1 MLQLWFPAGNQ
12 LWEVPIKNH
21 DAVANP
27 RRAGSEMARRYGKV
41 FRSKGGDLV
50 RYLYEDGKDTV
61 LTLYRVHRWQQN
73 TIDFI
78 RAMEETV

>member
-1 MLQLWFPAGNQ
+1 
-12 LWEVPIKNH
+12 
-21 DAVANP
+21 
-27 RRAGSEMARRYGKV
+27 MARRFGKV
-41 FRSKGGDLV
+41 FRDKSGALV

-61 LTLYRVHRWQQN
+61 LTLYRVHRAQQN